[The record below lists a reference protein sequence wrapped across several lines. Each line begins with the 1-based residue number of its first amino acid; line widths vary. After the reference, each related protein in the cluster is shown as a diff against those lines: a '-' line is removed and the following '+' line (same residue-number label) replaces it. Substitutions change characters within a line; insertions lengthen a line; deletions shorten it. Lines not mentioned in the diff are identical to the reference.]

1 MNKIKIGKLEI
12 SQLII
17 GGNPFSGFSHQT
29 IEKDLEMKK
38 YYTVARIK
46 ETLKNAESLGVNT
59 HISRA
64 DNYVMRYLLEYWGE
78 GGTIQWIAQTC
89 PELGD
94 IEGGIKNA
102 IGNGAKGC
110 FIHGGTMEYLFAQ
123 NKIDCINGIIKVIK
137 DSGLIAGVAGHDPKV
152 FKWAEENINV
162 DFYMMSHYNPESR
175 DKIPSHVSG
184 VIEVFSNE
192 DRQLMMDTIS
202 KITKPVIHYK
212 VMAGGRNDPIDT
224 YKNLSKVMKGNHAVC
239 IGIYTKENA
248 NMIAENVKL
257 LEENIKIR

>member
-1 MNKIKIGKLEI
+1 MDKIKIGRLEI
-12 SQLII
+12 SKLII

-29 IEKDLEMKK
+29 IEKNLEMKK

-64 DNYVMRYLLEYWGE
+64 DNHVMRYLLEYWDE
-78 GGTIQWIAQTC
+78 GGTIQWISQTC
-89 PELGD
+89 AELRD
-94 IEGGIKNA
+94 IEGGVKNA
-102 IGNGAKGC
+102 IGNKAKGC

-123 NKIDCINGIIKVIK
+123 NKIHCIHGIIKIIK
-137 DSGLIAGVAGHDPKV
+137 DAGLITGVAGHDPKV

-162 DFYMMSHYNPESR
+162 DFYMMSHYHPERR
-175 DKIPSHVSG
+175 DKNPNHTSG
-184 VIEVFSNE
+184 VIEVFSNA

-212 VMAGGRNDPIDT
+212 VMAAGRNDPIDT
-224 YKNLSKVMKGNHAVC
+224 YKYLSKVMKRNHAVC
-239 IGIYTKENA
+239 IGIYTKDNA